1 MIAPSSAASRSPV
14 ALVLCGGGSRGALE
28 VGFYRAVRELG
39 LPIDFVV
46 GSSIGA
52 LNGAYIAAGM
62 SPDELARLW
71 LGFHRRNA
79 IRWNWRGLLQPI
91 RHPGLYTL
99 DPLRELLRRTLP
111 ATRFEDLPIPLT
123 ITTTDLQLGKAV
135 NWRGSGDIIEPLVA
149 SLSLPAFF
157 PPVRIED
164 HQHVDGS
171 VANNVP
177 LEQARALGA
186 RHTLMIPCVCCQKA
200 PALFSGMLGILGRSL
215 AIAFDCKYNIDRKRV
230 SDSVKVHVVQPNLQI
245 EAGLLDFRHTAELIE
260 AGYVQALAHFKK
272 NPLARTA
279 AAPTAGTCATFQTH
293 LPRASDRDEHFL
305 L

>member
-1 MIAPSSAASRSPV
+1 MAAPISAEFRSPV

-39 LPIDFVV
+39 LPIDLVV

-62 SPDELARLW
+62 SPDELAKLW
-71 LGFHRRNA
+71 LGFRRRDA
-79 IRWNWRGLLQPI
+79 IRWNWRGLLQPR

-135 NWRGSGDIIEPLVA
+135 NWCGAGDIIEPLVA
-149 SLSLPAFF
+149 SLSLPALF
-157 PPVRIED
+157 PPVQIED
-164 HQHVDGS
+164 HQYVDGA

-177 LEQARALGA
+177 LDQARALGA

-200 PALFSGMLGILGRSL
+200 PALFSGVLGILERSL
-215 AIAFDCKYNIDRKRV
+215 SIAFDCKYNIDRERV

-245 EAGLLDFRHTAELIE
+245 EIGLLDFRYSADLIHI
-260 AGYVQALAHFKK
+260 GYQQSLAHF
-272 NPLARTA
+272 NQPSSALTMVCPAH
-279 AAPTAGTCATFQTH
+279 AGI
-293 LPRASDRDEHFL
+293 SS
-305 L
+305 